1 MFVADSSECNEV
13 SVSPNYG
20 ARKADTAIQ
29 YIVLHYTGM
38 PDSEAALNW
47 LCNEKSHVS
56 CHYFIYENGRVV
68 QLVNEEKRAWHAGQ
82 SYWQGLTDLN
92 SYSIG
97 IEIANPGHEFG
108 YVPFPDK
115 QIAAVTRLCKEIC
128 ARRNIL
134 PSGILAHSDIAPDR
148 KQDPGELFPWD
159 KLFAADVG
167 MWIEPEKI
175 SQDDMDSHFVNE
187 KGKQEIIS
195 LLQQYGFN
203 CSLATID
210 NTQLKNLVAAF
221 QRRHRPERVDGILD
235 LSTIKTLQKLLKI
248 RENTI

>member
-13 SVSPNYG
+13 SASPNFG
-20 ARKADTAIQ
+20 PRKADAAIQ

-38 PDSEAALNW
+38 PDSAAALNW
-47 LCNEKSHVS
+47 LCNKKSYVS
-56 CHYFIYENGRVV
+56 SHYFIYENGRVV
-68 QLVNEEKRAWHAGQ
+68 QLVNEDKRAWHAGE

-108 YVPFPDK
+108 YIPFPDE
-115 QIAAVTRLCKEIC
+115 QIAAVIRLCKEIC
-128 ARRNIL
+128 VRRNIL
-134 PSGILAHSDIAPDR
+134 PGDIVAHSDIAPDR

-159 KLFAADVG
+159 KLFAANVG
-167 MWIEPEKI
+167 LWVEPEKI
-175 SQDDMDSHFVNE
+175 TEDDMGNHFDNE

-203 CSLATID
+203 CSFAAT
-210 NTQLKNLVAAF
+210 NQAQLENFVVAF
-221 QRRHRPERVDGILD
+221 QRHHRPERVDGIAD